1 MRNHVY
7 TAKSFIQTTYCKV
20 TVLLQQ
26 NSPESPFSLD
36 VMLRYTACLKLHFN
50 YGHKHKKSRRSPLD
64 SAFCRVRYAVLW
76 WRVSSSSEI
85 CTDGLHVS
93 MTKHVLAFTLIS
105 CRMIREDYQL
115 VELHT
120 KNPQTVRRLC
130 GIFTRSRVWKALHEV
145 MVKLKLD
152 SVKLHFISHT
162 LAVIESFHIC
172 FGLRNLHF
180 PPWSDSGQQLL
191 SRIFP
196 CRGLEDD

>member
-36 VMLRYTACLKLHFN
+36 VTLRYTACLKLHFN

-115 VELHT
+115 VELHKKKPT
-120 KNPQTVRRLC
+120 NGETFMRH
-130 GIFTRSRVWKALHEV
+130 LHTISC
-145 MVKLKLD
+145 VK
-152 SVKLHFISHT
+152 SVARGNGQAQAGFCET
-162 LAVIESFHIC
+162 A
-172 FGLRNLHF
+172 LHF
-180 PPWSDSGQQLL
+180 PHTRSYWVVSHLL
-191 SRIFP
+191 R
-196 CRGLEDD
+196 LT